1 MSDVHRTSRVP
12 IQLTHGCLVA
22 SLQAD
27 LDEEDVQAFR
37 SDLLGR
43 VHASRPRGVIIDV
56 SGVEVL
62 DSHDFEQL
70 RRVMAMAELLGARSV
85 LVGLGAG
92 TVSALVDLGATVDE
106 VVATLDMEKAFRL
119 LDELAP
125 ADGWTRGEDR

>member
-1 MSDVHRTSRVP
+1 MSDVHQTSRVP

-27 LDEEDVQAFR
+27 LDEQHVRAFR
-37 SDLLGR
+37 SDLLDR
-43 VHASRPRGVIIDV
+43 VHASRPRGVILDV

-92 TVSALVDLGATVDE
+92 TVSALVDLGAAVDD

-125 ADGWTRGEDR
+125 A